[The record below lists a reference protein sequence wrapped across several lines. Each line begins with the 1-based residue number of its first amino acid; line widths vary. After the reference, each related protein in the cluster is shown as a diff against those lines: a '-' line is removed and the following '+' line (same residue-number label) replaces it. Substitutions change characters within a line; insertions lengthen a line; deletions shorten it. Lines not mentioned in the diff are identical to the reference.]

1 VFEIPNSIFGFANS
15 HQMGQSYCSVSSSS
29 ATRLRPASHS
39 SGEGKLGMTE
49 GVRRLLVCAF
59 AFVGSGSWAAEPGD
73 AAHQSGCGSRCSLV
87 RVAVV
92 GTQYYARKVTLTG
105 SVEPTYSSNVAFRI
119 SGKIEQRFVEVGDH
133 ITADKVLARIDPQV
147 QQAALDSAKAALVSA
162 KALLTQAMTTFERQT
177 ELIKSGYTTRRTY
190 DQAEQQLRTE
200 EAAVDSAQAA
210 VSTAEEQLGYAELKA
225 GIAGIVTARNAETG
239 EVVQAGQTVFKV
251 AHDGPRDAVFD
262 VYEALLNNPPSRR
275 VEIYLQ
281 SDPSVATTG
290 QVREI
295 SPTVDPSSGTVKVKM
310 VMDRVPPQMS
320 LGSIVV
326 GVGTFPPREAII
338 LPRSALF
345 RWHDAPA
352 VWLFDPRTR
361 TVTPKVIK
369 IDHYSDEDL
378 VLSEGLSPGD
388 TIVTAGVQFLY
399 PGQVVEVAADGSGR

>member
-1 VFEIPNSIFGFANS
+1 
-15 HQMGQSYCSVSSSS
+15 
-29 ATRLRPASHS
+29 
-39 SGEGKLGMTE
+39 MTE

-162 KALLTQAMTTFERQT
+162 KALLTQAMTNFERQT

-200 EAAVDSAQAA
+200 QAAVDSAQAA

-262 VYEALLNNPPSRR
+262 VYEALLNDPPSRR
-275 VEIYLQ
+275 VQIYLQ

-295 SPTVDPSSGTVKVKM
+295 SPTVDPASGTVKVKM

-388 TIVTAGVQFLY
+388 TIVTTGVQFLY

>member
-1 VFEIPNSIFGFANS
+1 
-15 HQMGQSYCSVSSSS
+15 
-29 ATRLRPASHS
+29 
-39 SGEGKLGMTE
+39 MTE

-73 AAHQSGCGSRCSLV
+73 AAHQSGCGSRCILV

-92 GTQYYARKVTLTG
+92 ATQYYARKVTLTG
-105 SVEPTYSSNVAFRI
+105 AIEPTFSSNVAFRI

-133 ITADKVLARIDPQV
+133 ITANKVLARIDPQA

-162 KALLTQAMTTFERQT
+162 KALLTQAMTNFERQA

-190 DQAEQQLRTE
+190 DQAEQELRTE

-210 VSTAEEQLGYAELKA
+210 VSTAEEQFGYAELKA

-239 EVVQAGQTVFKV
+239 QVVQAGQTIFKV

-262 VYEALLNNPPSRR
+262 VYEALLNDPPSRR
-275 VEIYLQ
+275 VQIYLQ

-295 SPTVDPSSGTVKVKM
+295 SPTIDPASGTVKVKI

-320 LGSIVV
+320 LGSVVV
-326 GVGTFPPREAII
+326 GVATFPPREAVI

-378 VLSEGLSPGD
+378 VLSEGLSPGN

-399 PGQVVEVAADGSGR
+399 PGQVVEVAADGSGQ